1 MDGEL
6 RDTGNSNSTNFS
18 NQYVTIGKG
27 LSQPNEQTAGVRLA
41 LMRFGA
47 GKMPDSAM
55 IKYMY
60 HQEAPLF
67 RENAKCT
74 LVGTDNQNLKMDFD
88 PDTKLLHVGSTS
100 GRSDFNGLQ
109 RINSTTNPVEIA
121 LSASGGIIAE
131 A

>member
-1 MDGEL
+1 
-6 RDTGNSNSTNFS
+6 
-18 NQYVTIGKG
+18 
-27 LSQPNEQTAGVRLA
+27 
-41 LMRFGA
+41 
-47 GKMPDSAM
+47 MPDSAM

-74 LVGTDNQNLKMDFD
+74 LTGTGNDSYINLKMDFD
-88 PDTKLLHVGSTS
+88 PDTKLLHVGSGQ

-109 RINSTTNPVEIA
+109 RINSTTTAVDVA

>member
-1 MDGEL
+1 
-6 RDTGNSNSTNFS
+6 
-18 NQYVTIGKG
+18 
-27 LSQPNEQTAGVRLA
+27 
-41 LMRFGA
+41 
-47 GKMPDSAM
+47 M

-74 LVGTDNQNLKMDFD
+74 LIGTGNDSYIGLKMDFD
-88 PDTKLLHVGSTS
+88 PDTKILHVGSPR

-109 RINSTTNPVEIA
+109 RINSTTNPVNIA
-121 LSASGGIIAE
+121 VSASGGVIVE

>member
-1 MDGEL
+1 M
-6 RDTGNSNSTNFS
+6 
-18 NQYVTIGKG
+18 
-27 LSQPNEQTAGVRLA
+27 
-41 LMRFGA
+41 
-47 GKMPDSAM
+47 
-55 IKYMY
+55 
-60 HQEAPLF
+60 F

>member
-1 MDGEL
+1 
-6 RDTGNSNSTNFS
+6 
-18 NQYVTIGKG
+18 
-27 LSQPNEQTAGVRLA
+27 
-41 LMRFGA
+41 MRFGA

-74 LVGTDNQNLKMDFD
+74 LIGTGNDSYIGLKMDYD
-88 PDTKLLHVGSTS
+88 PDTKLLHVGSGR

>member
-18 NQYVTIGKG
+18 DQVVTIGLGK
-27 LSQPNEQTAGVRLA
+27 SQPAEHITGMKLA

-109 RINSTTNPVEIA
+109 RINSTTNPVEVA
-121 LSASGGIIAE
+121 LSSSGGIIAE